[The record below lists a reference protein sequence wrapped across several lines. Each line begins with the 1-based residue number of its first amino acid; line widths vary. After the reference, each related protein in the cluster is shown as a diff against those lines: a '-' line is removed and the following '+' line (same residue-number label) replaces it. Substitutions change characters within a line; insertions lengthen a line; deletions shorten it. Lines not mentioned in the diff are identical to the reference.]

1 VKGRLLIPVQLKHVS
16 EIAGVKEIGI
26 FFRFKP
32 LFPEFTCLA
41 REKHLIMPVGSVF
54 AALRRSR

>member
-1 VKGRLLIPVQLKHVS
+1 MS

-26 FFRFKP
+26 FFRIKP

-41 REKHLIMPVGSVF
+41 RENLIMPVGSVF
-54 AALRRSR
+54 AALRRSAKPPQTVIVFSR